1 MRYLNAATPQAHEL
15 RGTRSVENPTSRAFQ
30 DRIGRIENLIQGLD
44 GITDEKVRGQA
55 RELVEAL
62 LEMQGAGLERV
73 MEIVYDSG
81 PTGQS
86 TIDELGRDELVSS
99 LLLVH
104 GLHPLDLESRVRNA
118 LEKVGPRL
126 AQHGGSVE
134 LLGVTRE
141 GAVKLRLAGNC
152 HGCPSSILT
161 LKFSIEEAIYAAA
174 PDVTSLEVEG
184 TAPRDAQSVNG
195 ANGAAPVVP
204 KYTECPLPSGSA

>member
-1 MRYLNAATPQAHEL
+1 MDRPQNREL
-15 RGTRSVENPTSRAFQ
+15 QNRLA
-30 DRIGRIENLIQGLD
+30 RIEELIEAID
-44 GITDEKVRGQA
+44 TIADEKGRAQA

-62 LEMQGAGLERV
+62 LAMQGSGLER
-73 MEIVYDSG
+73 MLEIIYASG
-81 PTGQS
+81 PTGQAM
-86 TIDELGRDELVSS
+86 IDELGGDELVSS

-118 LEKVGPRL
+118 LEKVAPRL

-134 LLGVTRE
+134 LLDVTRT

-184 TAPRDAQSVNG
+184 TTPAEPAAHG
-195 ANGAAPVVP
+195 ANGAAPVAP
-204 KYTECPLPSGSA
+204 KFTECPTVE

>member
-1 MRYLNAATPQAHEL
+1 MDKRPSREFQ
-15 RGTRSVENPTSRAFQ
+15 TRLS
-30 DRIGRIENLIQGLD
+30 RIEELIHTLD
-44 GITDEKVRGQA
+44 NVADGVARSQA

-62 LEMQGAGLERV
+62 LELQGAALKRLLE
-73 MEIVYDSG
+73 IIYDSG
-81 PTGQS
+81 PTGQAM
-86 TIDELGRDELVSS
+86 IDQLGRDELVSS

-126 AQHGGSVE
+126 AQHGGSVD

-141 GAVKLRLAGNC
+141 GVVKLRLAGNC

-184 TAPRDAQSVNG
+184 ATPLEPQS
-195 ANGAAPVVP
+195 ANGTNGTAPVVP
-204 KYTECPLPSGSA
+204 KYTECPLPAGS

>member
-1 MRYLNAATPQAHEL
+1 MDKPGNSALQKRLA
-15 RGTRSVENPTSRAFQ
+15 
-30 DRIGRIENLIQGLD
+30 RIEELIRAVD
-44 GITDEKVRGQA
+44 SFSDDNARKQA

-62 LEMQGAGLERV
+62 MEMQGAGLERL
-73 MEIVYDSG
+73 MEIIYDSG
-81 PTGQS
+81 ATGQ
-86 TIDELGRDELVSS
+86 TMIDGLGRDELVSS

-126 AQHGGSVE
+126 AQHGGSVD

-152 HGCPSSILT
+152 HGCPSSLLT
-161 LKFSIEEAIYAAA
+161 LKFSIEEALYAAA

-184 TAPRDAQSVNG
+184 ATPLEPADAKATIGTV
-195 ANGAAPVVP
+195 PVAP
-204 KYTECPLPSGSA
+204 KYTECPLPTGS